1 MIEAGLYSL
10 LTANAGLTALVGN
23 RIYPVLVPEP
33 PTYPCLSYQ
42 VVASHSTYTFEGKQL
57 GSKLFQFDAWG
68 TSFSDCK
75 NILNALRNALD
86 TYQGTLTDGTRV
98 LCALSEQEIDQ
109 FEEDSRVYRS
119 LAEYRIEY
127 VEPS

>member
-1 MIEAGLYSL
+1 
-10 LTANAGLTALVGN
+10 
-23 RIYPVLVPEP
+23 
-33 PTYPCLSYQ
+33 
-42 VVASHSTYTFEGKQL
+42 
-57 GSKLFQFDAWG
+57 
-68 TSFSDCK
+68 
-75 NILNALRNALD
+75 LNALRNALD